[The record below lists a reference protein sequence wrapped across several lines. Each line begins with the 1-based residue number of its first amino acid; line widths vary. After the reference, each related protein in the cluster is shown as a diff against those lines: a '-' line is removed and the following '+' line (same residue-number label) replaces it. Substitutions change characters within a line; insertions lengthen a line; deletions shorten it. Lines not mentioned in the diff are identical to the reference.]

1 MAALLSLISPR
12 VVFYG
17 ILASLLLAF
26 GIHYRNI
33 EHEVKQAKVAA
44 AAATADVKKV
54 DAAAQTTETQSVLI
68 YKQAVQIPAVGDIGV
83 ECVRKQPS
91 SGALPPTNAQSG
103 TPVGEQPPDDR
114 GTIKYDPSGAALT
127 VARNADAQIKYLQS
141 RVKELEAQMKGAP

>member
-26 GIHYRNI
+26 GIHYRNL
-33 EHEVKQAKVAA
+33 EHEVKQAKVVA
-44 AAATADVKKV
+44 AAATANVKKV
-54 DAAAQTTETQSVLI
+54 DAVAQTTETQSVLI

-91 SGALPPTNAQSG
+91 GGALPAPDTKPG
-103 TPVGEQPPDDR
+103 TPTGEQPSD
-114 GTIKYDPSGAALT
+114 GGAGLSYDPSGAALT
-127 VARNADAQIKYLQS
+127 RGAQANAQIAYLQ
-141 RVKELEAQMKGAP
+141 RRIKELETQMNNSP